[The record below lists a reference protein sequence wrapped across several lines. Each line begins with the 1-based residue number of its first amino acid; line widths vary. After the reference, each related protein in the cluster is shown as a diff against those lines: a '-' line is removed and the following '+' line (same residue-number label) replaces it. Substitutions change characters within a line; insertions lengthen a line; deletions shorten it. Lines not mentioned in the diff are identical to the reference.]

1 MARNKTFFIDRIC
14 EIKGLDPTDS
24 SVRER
29 FADMSIHHLV
39 MLLSKLEESE
49 SPIAGEA
56 DVLIVPNVEAGNIVA
71 KGLQYFARA
80 RMAGLVVGAKVPIII
95 SSRADSAET
104 RYLSLAMA
112 VVVAASARDG
122 ISSTN

>member
-49 SPIAGEA
+49 SQRRPIES
-56 DVLIVPNVEAGNIVA
+56 
-71 KGLQYFARA
+71 FAERL
-80 RMAGLVVGAKVPIII
+80 GC
-95 SSRADSAET
+95 T
-104 RYLSLAMA
+104 RFG
-112 VVVAASARDG
+112 DDD
-122 ISSTN
+122 N